1 MDEKTVNKYLRR
13 RFSPMGWTL
22 VGYYFVMTL
31 LVLLSM
37 LRGEIQAELGQLLG
51 METALPDPTGDAWG
65 YILATGVALVVAWSW
80 KGGTFWQEEL
90 LHREKPFSIKGV
102 AAMLCLCM
110 GLQMVN
116 TLWISLLEGVL
127 NAFGLSLMDYLE
139 QVSGQSDTVSMF
151 LYSAV
156 LAPLSE
162 EIFFRGYLLRSL
174 KPYGKRFAIV
184 ASAALFGLFH
194 GNLLQTPY
202 AFAVGLLLGYVT
214 VEYSIFWAVGI
225 HVFNNLVLADLL
237 SRVLLF
243 LPEIAAGLLNL
254 LIFGGAFVAAVGIL
268 IYKRRQIRQ
277 YRQGEWIDRRVLRCF
292 FLNPGVLALTALM
305 LASMIA
311 MFFSL

>member
-1 MDEKTVNKYLRR
+1 MDEKRIDKHLRR
-13 RFSPMGWTL
+13 TFSPMGWTL
-22 VGYYFVMTL
+22 VGYCFLMNWLVTL
-31 LVLLSM
+31 TM
-37 LRGEIQAELGQLLG
+37 LQEEVRNGLGQMLG
-51 METALPDPTGDAWG
+51 MEGLSSDPSGNAWG
-65 YILATGVALVVAWSW
+65 YLLSIGVALVVAWAW
-80 KGGTFWQEEL
+80 KGGQFWQEEL
-90 LHREKPFSIKGV
+90 LHREKPFSWKGF

-127 NAFGLSLMDYLE
+127 NAFGLSLMDYLD

-151 LYSAV
+151 LYSAI

-214 VEYSIFWAVGI
+214 VEHSIFWAMGI

-237 SRVLLF
+237 SRVLLC
-243 LPEIAAGLLNL
+243 LPEIAAGMLNL
-254 LIFGGAFVAAVGIL
+254 LIFGGALVAAVGLL
-268 IYKRRQIRQ
+268 IAERSRIRQ

-292 FLNPGVLALTALM
+292 FLNAGVLTLTALM

-311 MFFSL
+311 MFFAL

>member
-1 MDEKTVNKYLRR
+1 MNEKTIDRSLRR
-13 RFSPMGWTL
+13 TFSPMGWTL
-22 VGYYFVMTL
+22 VGYYFLMSFLVTL
-31 LVLLSM
+31 TMLQEE
-37 LRGEIQAELGQLLG
+37 LRGALGQMLG
-51 METALPDPTGDAWG
+51 MEEPYSDPSGNAWG
-65 YILATGVALVVAWSW
+65 YILSICVAQVVAWAW
-80 KGGTFWQEEL
+80 KGGQFWQVEL
-90 LHREKPFSIKGV
+90 LHREKPLSWKGFC
-102 AAMLCLCM
+102 AMLCLCM

-127 NAFGLSLMDYLE
+127 NAFGLSLMEYLD

-194 GNLLQTPY
+194 GNLLQMPY

-214 VEYSIFWAVGI
+214 VEHSIFWAMGI

-237 SRVLLF
+237 SRVLLC
-243 LPEIAAGLLNL
+243 LPEIVAGALDLLL
-254 LIFGGAFVAAVGIL
+254 FGGALVAAVGSL
-268 IYKRRQIRQ
+268 IFKRHQIRR

-292 FLNPGVLALTALM
+292 FLNPGILTLTALM
-305 LASMIA
+305 LAGMIA
-311 MFFSL
+311 MFFAL